1 MHSPF
6 MTMAAVNVLKLSHAC
21 LVSKIKGLACLG
33 FKVFFFGV
41 NPSLLA
47 NFTLIASMCVLL
59 TREVG

>member
-21 LVSKIKGLACLG
+21 LVSKIKGLVCLG
-33 FKVFFFGV
+33 FKVFFGV